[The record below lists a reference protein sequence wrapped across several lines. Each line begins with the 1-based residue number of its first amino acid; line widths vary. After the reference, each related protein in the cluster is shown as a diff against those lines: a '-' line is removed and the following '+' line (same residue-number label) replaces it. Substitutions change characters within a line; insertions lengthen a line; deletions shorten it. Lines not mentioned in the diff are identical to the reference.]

1 MVRAWTWIL
10 VLGWLGVAGV
20 ARADSEE
27 VTLHVEAGPAMVRG
41 EAPVF
46 SSDVTTRPG
55 GAGSVRLTYGLTD
68 LFAAEVSLGGA
79 AAEAL
84 EYSMQDGGDLGVG
97 TSHFDLRALR
107 VTAGMTA
114 RFGARWIPTATVA
127 AGYQHR
133 LLTGGMLIDDERVLV
148 DYLPTESSSDLLVMA
163 GVGLEYR
170 IDRHFIVGLSAQL
183 VHAFALGGKA
193 FDGVEI
199 PMRVSYSWYPGWF
212 KKQTRERLDD

>member
-1 MVRAWTWIL
+1 
-10 VLGWLGVAGV
+10 
-20 ARADSEE
+20 
-27 VTLHVEAGPAMVRG
+27 
-41 EAPVF
+41 
-46 SSDVTTRPG
+46 
-55 GAGSVRLTYGLTD
+55 
-68 LFAAEVSLGGA
+68 
-79 AAEAL
+79 
-84 EYSMQDGGDLGVG
+84 MQDGGDLGVG

-107 VTAGMTA
+107 VTGGMTA

-199 PMRVSYSWYPGWF
+199 PLRVSYSWYPGWF